1 MGRIFKSWSFSEY
14 NGHVIQVPKGQDT
27 FIKPMTSHAIRTAAQ
42 TPAASLTCTQP
53 KFKGPGGILQTVN
66 NPSTGVI
73 TMLYRL
79 HLSWI

>member
-1 MGRIFKSWSFSEY
+1 
-14 NGHVIQVPKGQDT
+14 
-27 FIKPMTSHAIRTAAQ
+27 MTSHAIRTAAQ

-53 KFKGPGGILQTVN
+53 KFKRPGGILQTVN

-79 HLSWI
+79 HLSWIRPEKQGQERLRDKMT